1 MMKLIG
7 VLFVGVIS
15 VNALAAADIEAGK
28 KKADVFCAGCHGPTG
43 IALHPQN
50 PNLQGQNVVYTVAQL
65 KAFKDGR
72 RKNPVMTQMASMLS
86 EEDMLNIA
94 TYYKTIKD

>member
-1 MMKLIG
+1 MKKLISFI
-7 VLFVGVIS
+7 FVS
-15 VNALAAADIEAGK
+15 VFSLTAFAAADVEAGK

-94 TYYKTIKD
+94 TFYKTVKD